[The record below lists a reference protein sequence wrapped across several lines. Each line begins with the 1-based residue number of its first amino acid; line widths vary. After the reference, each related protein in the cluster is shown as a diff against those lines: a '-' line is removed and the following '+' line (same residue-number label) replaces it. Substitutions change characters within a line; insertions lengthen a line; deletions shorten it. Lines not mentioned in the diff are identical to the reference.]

1 MSHNEK
7 RVQIKDNINIT
18 FPNNTQKEKVSRVSA
33 DKNNKN
39 IINKVIS
46 RNKNEDP
53 FLKYNDEIK
62 TTNKLPPKTTR
73 TPLRGNSAELR
84 RIDKK
89 STLQLNKS
97 KKIMQMKGK
106 SKFEIPQKKSI
117 FRVIKFKL
125 QYMNKSKPIEKI
137 I

>member
-7 RVQIKDNINIT
+7 RVQTKDYSIH
-18 FPNNTQKEKVSRVSA
+18 FPKSIQKGKASRVSA
-33 DKNNKN
+33 NKNNKN

-137 I
+137 S